1 MNMLHIFKSSCLVL
15 SLMMLGM
22 VPQPLK
28 ANPMSFHDF
37 DFTAIEGQPL
47 PASTFA
53 GKAVVVVNTASFCG
67 FTKQYAGLQALYDKY
82 RDKGLVVLGV
92 PSNDFGG
99 QEPGKE
105 SKIKEFCETNFNID
119 FPMTTKQKVKGA
131 DAHPFYKWAADQVG
145 LIGSPKWN
153 FHKYLI
159 APDGSLKDWFSTTT
173 APDAAKLTKAIE
185 RVLPE

>member
-1 MNMLHIFKSSCLVL
+1 MKVVRMLAFAVL
-15 SLMMLGM
+15 GALLSAAAWSQAGRQPVDWRTVSLESIG
-22 VPQPLK
+22 
-28 ANPMSFHDF
+28 
-37 DFTAIEGQPL
+37 GGPL
-47 PASTFA
+47 PTADYA
-53 GKAVVVVNTASFCG
+53 GKVVLLVNTASLCG
-67 FTKQYAGLQALYDKY
+67 FTGQYKGLEALWRRYK
-82 RDKGLVVLGV
+82 DKGLVVLGV